1 MGESGRYAAVKLGS
15 DLIRGIG
22 KWDLTMDAKEADDTE
37 FGDGWERTDV
47 AMMGWKATFSGLV
60 RPDDPFQQ
68 ALDTYFLSGGLVPDI
83 RFYIN
88 STVYFAPDVAAN
100 PEAGGR
106 VKSQKFGQ
114 DKDKNA
120 TVAYEITGS
129 GPINRFGG

>member
-22 KWDLTMDAKEADDTE
+22 KWDLPLDAKEVDDTE
-37 FGDGWERTDV
+37 FGDGWERTDLG
-47 AMMGWKATFSGLV
+47 MMNWKATFSGKL

-68 ALDTYFLSGGLVPDI
+68 ALNAYYLSGALIPDI
-83 RFYIN
+83 RFYVN
-88 STVYFAPDVAAN
+88 ATVYFAPNVAIN

-114 DKDKNA
+114 DKDGSA
-120 TVAYEITGS
+120 TVAYEISGS
-129 GPINRFGG
+129 GPIDRFGG

>member
-1 MGESGRYAAVKLGS
+1 MGESGRYAAVKLGT

-47 AMMGWKATFSGLV
+47 ATMGWKGSFSGLV

-68 ALDTYFLSGGLVPDI
+68 ALNTYFLSGALIPDI
-83 RFYIN
+83 RFYLN

-100 PEAGGR
+100 ADAGGR
-106 VKSQKFGQ
+106 VKSQKYGQ

-120 TVAYEITGS
+120 TVAYEIVGS
-129 GPINRFGG
+129 GPVNRFGG